1 MHGFILPACPLP
13 PPAFQ
18 DVFKLFSSSPTGSVD
33 MRSMKTAL
41 CNVGVQLSPQEMCE
55 ALRQAD
61 LDGG

>member
-1 MHGFILPACPLP
+1 MGSPCSPAPSP
-13 PPAFQ
+13 PPAFR

-33 MRSMKTAL
+33 MRSMKAAL